1 MTRLRSYL
9 QPVIMRRQ
17 LLRKWRF
24 MTSWWGLLLV
34 VSAGTWVVSLIEGSS
49 LGFGWASWFVGA
61 LLVGTLGILFHA
73 RPKRGVDYQQVAR
86 DIEEKYPELH
96 ASLLTAVEQ
105 NPTPRP
111 ANSIFFRNA
120 SSTRPPR
127 PFWIRGSP
135 MPLL

>member
-34 VSAGTWVVSLIEGSS
+34 VSAGTWAVSLIEGSS

-73 RPKRGVDYQQVAR
+73 RRKRGVDYQQVAR
-86 DIEEKYPELH
+86 DI
-96 ASLLTAVEQ
+96 
-105 NPTPRP
+105 
-111 ANSIFFRNA
+111 
-120 SSTRPPR
+120 
-127 PFWIRGSP
+127 
-135 MPLL
+135 